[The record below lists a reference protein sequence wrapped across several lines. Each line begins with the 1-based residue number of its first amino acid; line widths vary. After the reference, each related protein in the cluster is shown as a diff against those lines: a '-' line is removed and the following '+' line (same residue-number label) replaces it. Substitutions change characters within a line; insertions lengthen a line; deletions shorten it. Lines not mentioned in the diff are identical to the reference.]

1 MHYKNFKTVVYIP
14 ALTASTITPD
24 KLESDYEFIEKYIGL
39 DKVYLETHRDGIE
52 VAKEKLLMIKSFLE
66 GKGVTVSGGITT
78 VLPDIEGSIPGK
90 RRLFNTVCYTDPAMR
105 NRIKKIS
112 EYAAGLFDE
121 IILDDFFFT
130 NCTCSSCIRQKGNRD
145 WVSFRRDLMNDVS
158 SNLIV
163 KPAKTVN
170 PNVRMVVKYP
180 NWRESYH
187 YTGYL
192 PKDQQDIFDATYT
205 GTETR
210 SPKYADQHLPE
221 YLSYSL
227 VRYVENAWPGRNGGG
242 WFDTYQCWS
251 ADRYLEQMYLTT
263 FAKAKELMFFQW
275 SDLIN
280 NYFAGGAGIQLN
292 LIDRLLDGTGNPT
305 GIPVYIP
312 YESSGENHLEMRLG
326 MLGIPLDPTPVF
338 PRNKKLALF
347 TESSASDSDIVIK
360 LKEFVE
366 TGGDAVITTGLMRQ
380 LQAELK
386 RTGLTEASVTSRK
399 INVTRFQITDDLA
412 GYTDDAK
419 PVVFPE
425 IVHGNNASWSLIN
438 GGDGDYHTTLLLQ
451 SNYGE
456 GRLFILSIPDNPSD
470 IYRIPSQITD
480 EFKRII
486 TPEEYISGSDLS
498 MFTYDDGS
506 MIVYRYVKN
515 NQRPA
520 RISLFTTKDVK
531 CLRDVISG
539 EIFEISDHYFLENW
553 EKKRYSVTDIPL
565 VPGVIR
571 KFKWEY

>member
-1 MHYKNFKTVVYIP
+1 
-14 ALTASTITPD
+14 
-24 KLESDYEFIEKYIGL
+24 
-39 DKVYLETHRDGIE
+39 
-52 VAKEKLLMIKSFLE
+52 
-66 GKGVTVSGGITT
+66 
-78 VLPDIEGSIPGK
+78 
-90 RRLFNTVCYTDPAMR
+90 
-105 NRIKKIS
+105 
-112 EYAAGLFDE
+112 
-121 IILDDFFFT
+121 
-130 NCTCSSCIRQKGNRD
+130 
-145 WVSFRRDLMNDVS
+145 MNDVS

-399 INVTRFQITDDLA
+399 INVTRYQITDDLA
-412 GYTDDAK
+412 GYTDDVK

-470 IYRIPSQITD
+470 IYRIPNQITD

-486 TPEEYISGSDLS
+486 SPDEYISGSDLS